1 MTEKMKESIDFGTM
15 KVSVLFR
22 KLLIPTLLGMISSA
36 LFIITD
42 GIFVGKGIG
51 SDALAAVN
59 ITAPLFFVSTGVS
72 LMFGIGASVVASVYL
87 SQGKTRM
94 ANMVITQAVVTS
106 SLLMIIYALFIL
118 FNAEGIVLFLGSSD
132 RLLPLALQYI
142 HWFAPFLIFSSLLSA
157 GMFFVRLDG
166 SPNYAMV
173 CNMVPALIN
182 IALDYLFI
190 FIFQWG
196 MQGAALATSLG
207 YIIGALMIF
216 IYLFQAKRTLHLSKI
231 RWSLKSIKFA
241 LLQVG
246 YMCRLGMSTFLCEMA
261 IAVMMLVGNYT
272 FIRHLGEDGVAAF
285 SIACYIFPIIFMVY
299 NAIAQSAQPILSY
312 NYGRGNRK
320 RVGHAFQLALTAVVV
335 CGMGIFLLMACCP
348 EKIVLM
354 FVERFTPAY
363 DMAVRGLPLFASG
376 FIFFG
381 INMVSIVFFQSI
393 ERDRPAMV
401 VTVLRSFVF
410 MLLCFWFMP
419 IYMGVFGIWL
429 AVPASELMTTFI
441 IGINYIC
448 ETRRREIIKQGQIA
462 G

>member
-1 MTEKMKESIDFGTM
+1 MKESIDFGTM

-42 GIFVGKGIG
+42 GIFVGKCIG

-72 LMFGIGASVVASVYL
+72 LMFGIGASVMASVHL

-94 ANMVITQAVVTS
+94 ANMVITQAVVAS
-106 SLLMIIYALFIL
+106 SLLMVIYALFIL
-118 FNAEGIVLFLGSSD
+118 LNAQGIVVFLGSSV
-132 RLLPLALQYI
+132 RLLPLAQEYLS
-142 HWFAPFLIFSSLLSA
+142 WFAPFLIFSSLLSA
-157 GMFFVRLDG
+157 GMFFVRLGG

-173 CNMVPALIN
+173 CNIVAAFIN
-182 IALDYLFI
+182 IGLDYLFI
-190 FIFQWG
+190 FVFQWG
-196 MQGAALATSLG
+196 MFGAALATSLG
-207 YIIGALMIF
+207 YIIGSLMIF
-216 IYLFQAKRTLHLSKI
+216 VYLLQTKRALHLSKI
-231 RWSLKSIKFA
+231 RYSLNSIRFA
-241 LLQVG
+241 LWQVG
-246 YMCRLGMSTFLCEMA
+246 YMCRLGVSTFLCEIA

-285 SIACYIFPIIFMVY
+285 SIACYIFPIIFMMY

-312 NYGRGNRK
+312 NYGQGNKK
-320 RVGHAFQLALTAVVV
+320 RVGNAFRLALTAVVV
-335 CGMGIFLLMACCP
+335 CGMGLFLLAACWP
-348 EKIVLM
+348 DRVVWM
-354 FVERFTPAY
+354 FVDSSTSAY
-363 DMAVRGLPLFASG
+363 DIAVRGLPLFASG

-393 ERDRPAMV
+393 ERDRSAMV
-401 VTVLRSFVF
+401 ITVLRSFVF

-419 IYMGVFGIWL
+419 TYMGVSGIWL

-441 IGINYIC
+441 IGINYIR
-448 ETRRREIIKQGQIA
+448 ETRRGVIIKQGQII